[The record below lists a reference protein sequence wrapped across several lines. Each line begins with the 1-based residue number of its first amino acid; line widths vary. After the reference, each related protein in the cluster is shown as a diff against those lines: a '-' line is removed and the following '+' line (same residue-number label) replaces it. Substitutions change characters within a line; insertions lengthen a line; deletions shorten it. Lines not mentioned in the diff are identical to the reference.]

1 MISIQGDKICLRT
14 FTREEYHEYWKSY
27 VADSIM
33 DPDLYVY
40 DKKRVDIGYDSI
52 SEKESWYPRVGIFL
66 PTGTPIGELSLKR
79 INHEKSQCELG
90 IVLVNGNYNGLGYGT
105 EAVELA
111 IDYVFNTLELKFIYA
126 DTMGSNF
133 KMQSIFGKFGFEF
146 VNREEHCYD
155 MHDRWEDKLN
165 YILRNPNITKG
176 ALYSTKLSVKRRKN
190 NAM

>member
-27 VADSIM
+27 VADSVM
-33 DPDLYVY
+33 DPDFYIY
-40 DKKRVDIGYDSI
+40 DKKTVDKHFDSI

-66 PTGTPIGELSLKR
+66 PDETPIGELSLKR

-90 IVLVNGNYNGLGYGT
+90 IALGNANYKGLGYGT

-111 IDYVFNTLELKFIYA
+111 IDYVFNTLKIKFIYA
-126 DTMGSNF
+126 DTMASNF
-133 KMQSIFGKFGFEF
+133 KIQSILKKFKFEF
-146 VNREEHCYD
+146 INKQGHCYD

-165 YILRNPNITKG
+165 YILRNLKITKG
-176 ALYSTKLSVKRRKN
+176 E
-190 NAM
+190 